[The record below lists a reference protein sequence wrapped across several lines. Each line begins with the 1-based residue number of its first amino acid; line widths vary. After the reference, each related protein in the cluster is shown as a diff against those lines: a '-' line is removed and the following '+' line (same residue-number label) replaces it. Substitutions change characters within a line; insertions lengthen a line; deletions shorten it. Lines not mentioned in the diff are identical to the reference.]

1 MPADGRIVID
11 TKIEKQNVDQELRQL
26 KREISTMTK
35 ELQLANMQGMMPF
48 QKQLLETQK
57 KMYGLAMSMHEF
69 SGTNA
74 EFMAQVQ
81 QLGKEYKKA
90 NDALLNANNLAK
102 VSLIQTAG
110 QMMNMTTQ
118 AKRISDNY
126 DRMGNALYKVN
137 KAGLAVADRMN
148 QIANNGNAAVLA
160 LRMLGPTASMKDLLN
175 MQRMITQGLMRFQM
189 VALAATVSSAMLY
202 GGLHEAAKKANA
214 EYAKSFE
221 EMIAALKKA
230 FEPMVEVFAEIMT
243 HVYKFITVIANMI
256 IKFNEAHPVLAKMI
270 QGFLM
275 LIPALTLILSP
286 LAIGIGLFNGML
298 AAWNSIWMLIGPL
311 VTGLAA
317 MSATVWVV
325 AGAIVGLVT
334 VGVLLYKNWD
344 QVKAFLV
351 QTWEAIKSAAVTIWE
366 GIKAGLAA
374 VWEGIKTVA
383 MLIWEGIKAYFITML
398 SIYVTIFSAVW
409 EGVKTVL
416 TAIWEAI
423 KTAALT
429 IWEGIKAY
437 FTTLLEFYKTIFT
450 TAWEIIKTVLT
461 TVWEGIKTAATTVWE
476 SIKNFFSTTLE
487 AIKTAFSTVWEA
499 IKTALGTVWET
510 IKTTASTVWEAIST
524 LFSTVLNTIQT
535 AFTTIW
541 DAIKTTLTTVW
552 DTIKTTAQTVWD
564 TIVTLFSTA
573 LDTIK
578 TNFLTI
584 WDTIKTTIVT
594 IWNNL
599 KTAATNIFNALATF
613 FSTLW
618 NGVKNTA
625 TTIWN
630 AIKTSI
636 SNIVSGL
643 STAVKNTFNSL
654 KTSVSNIFG
663 NVRDTLVNI
672 WEGIKNKAKSWA
684 SSFVD
689 IGKDLLRGIWEGIKS
704 LDDWLWDKVK
714 SMLSGLTNKIKDFFD
729 ISSPSGL
736 MEKYGKFVTQGFAI
750 GITDDAKMAENS
762 ILDIA
767 RRIAEAGKNMSVRLS
782 GMLETTLMPNLSQN
796 ISVDVN
802 GPAAA
807 AGAGGPTILIQNM
820 NVRDEQ
826 DIYKVSRELHRL
838 QTLSKRSRGER

>member
-1 MPADGRIVID
+1 MAADGRIVID

-160 LRMLGPTASMKDLLN
+160 LRMLGPTASMKELVD
-175 MQRMITQGLMRFQM
+175 MQRMINQGIMRFQM
-189 VALAATVSSAMLY
+189 VALAAAVSSTILY

-221 EMIAALKKA
+221 QMIAALKKA
-230 FEPMVEVFAEIMT
+230 FEPMVEVFAEVMT

-256 IKFNEAHPVLAKMI
+256 IKFNEAHPVLSKMI

-317 MSATVWVV
+317 MSATVWIV

-344 QVKAFLV
+344 QVKAFLL
-351 QTWEAIKSAAVTIWE
+351 QTWETIKSAALSIWD

-374 VWEGIKTVA
+374 TWEGIKTVA
-383 MLIWEGIKAYFITML
+383 MTVWEGIKAYFTTML

-409 EGVKTVL
+409 EGVTTVL
-416 TAIWEAI
+416 TTIWEAI
-423 KTAALT
+423 KTIA
-429 IWEGIKAY
+429 
-437 FTTLLEFYKTIFT
+437 
-450 TAWEIIKTVLT
+450 T
-461 TVWEGIKTAATTVWE
+461 TVWEGIKT
-476 SIKNFFSTTLE
+476 F
-487 AIKTAFSTVWEA
+487 
-499 IKTALGTVWET
+499 
-510 IKTTASTVWEAIST
+510 
-524 LFSTVLNTIQT
+524 FSTVLNG
-535 AFTTIW
+535 
-541 DAIKTTLTTVW
+541 IKTTFSAVW
-552 DTIKTTAQTVWD
+552 DTIKGALETVWN
-564 TIVTLFSTA
+564 TLKSTA
-573 LDTIK
+573 ETVWNGVKTFFETTLNTIK
-578 TNFLTI
+578 NTFTAVWNTAR
-584 WDTIKTTIVT
+584 DTVIGV
-594 IWNNL
+594 WNTL
-599 KTAATNIFNALATF
+599 KTKAQEIFNTLATF
-613 FSTLW
+613 FSNTW
-618 NGVKNTA
+618 NNVKNTA
-625 TTIWN
+625 VNIWN
-630 AIKTSI
+630 AIKGSI
-636 SNIVSGL
+636 SNIVSNL
-643 STAVKNTFNSL
+643 SSAVQSTFNGL
-654 KTSVSNIFG
+654 KSAVSSIFSG
-663 NVRDTLVNI
+663 VKDTLINL
-672 WEGIKNKAKSWA
+672 WEGIKNTAKSWA

-689 IGKDLLRGIWEGIKS
+689 IGRDLLRGIWDGIS
-704 LDDWLWDKVK
+704 NMADWLWNKVK
-714 SMLSGLTNKIKDFFD
+714 GMLNGLTNKIKDFFG
-729 ISSPSGL
+729 IHSPSRLFAEYGGYLSEGL
-736 MEKYGKFVTQGFAI
+736 AI
-750 GITDDAKMAENS
+750 GITADSKLAENS
-762 ILDIA
+762 MIDLA
-767 RRIAEAGKNMSVRLS
+767 KRVSVVGESLGKLVSGSFEMSVIPQINPSFL
-782 GMLETTLMPNLSQN
+782 
-796 ISVDVN
+796 
-802 GPAAA
+802 
-807 AGAGGPTILIQNM
+807 GANPSNAPMRDNEPDSFTIVVQNM
-820 NVRDEQ
+820 TVRSDE
-826 DIYKVSRELHRL
+826 DILRISRELYNL
-838 QTLSKRSRGER
+838 QRQSRRSRGERG

>member
-48 QKQLLETQK
+48 QKQLLETRK

-118 AKRISDNY
+118 AKRISENY

-137 KAGLAVADRMN
+137 QAGLAVADRMN

-221 EMIAALKKA
+221 EMMAALRQA
-230 FEPMVEVFAEIMT
+230 FQPMVEVFAEVMT
-243 HVYKFITVIANMI
+243 HVYKFVTVIANMI

-344 QVKAFLV
+344 QVKAFLL
-351 QTWEAIKSAAVTIWE
+351 QTWETIKSAALAIWE

-374 VWEGIKTVA
+374 AWEGIKTVA
-383 MLIWEGIKAYFITML
+383 MTVWEGIKAYFTTML

-416 TAIWEAI
+416 TTIWEAI
-423 KTAALT
+423 KTIA
-429 IWEGIKAY
+429 
-437 FTTLLEFYKTIFT
+437 
-450 TAWEIIKTVLT
+450 T
-461 TVWEGIKTAATTVWE
+461 TVWEGIKT
-476 SIKNFFSTTLE
+476 FFSTVLE
-487 AIKTAFSTVWEA
+487 GIKTAFSTVWEA
-499 IKTALGTVWET
+499 IKTALSTVWET
-510 IKTTASTVWEAIST
+510 IKTTATTVWEGIKT
-524 LFSTVLNTIQT
+524 FFSTVL
-535 AFTTIW
+535 
-541 DAIKTTLTTVW
+541 DGIKTTFSTVW
-552 DTIKTTAQTVWD
+552 DTIKGALETVWN
-564 TIVTLFSTA
+564 TLKSTA
-573 LDTIK
+573 ETVWNGVKTFFETTLNTIK
-578 TNFLTI
+578 NTFTTVWNTAR
-584 WDTIKTTIVT
+584 DTVIGV
-594 IWNNL
+594 WNTL
-599 KTAATNIFNALATF
+599 KTKAQEIFNTLATF
-613 FSTLW
+613 FSNTW
-618 NGVKNTA
+618 NNVKNTA
-625 TTIWN
+625 VNIWN
-630 AIKTSI
+630 TIKSSI
-636 SNIVSGL
+636 SNIASNL
-643 STAVKNTFNSL
+643 SSAVQSTFNTL
-654 KTSVSNIFG
+654 KSAISNIF
-663 NVRDTLVNI
+663 NDVKSTLINI
-672 WEGIKNKAKSWA
+672 WEGIKSKAKSWA
-684 SSFVD
+684 SGFVEV
-689 IGKDLLRGIWEGIKS
+689 GKDLLRGIWEGIRN
-704 LDDWLWDKVK
+704 LDDWLWSKVK
-714 SMLSGLTNKIKDFFD
+714 GMLSGLTDKIKDFFD

-736 MEKYGKFVTQGFAI
+736 MEKYGNFVTEGFAI
-750 GITDDAKMAENS
+750 GITADAKLAEDI

-767 RRIAEAGKNMSVRLS
+767 KRIANAGKNMGAWLS
-782 GMLETTLMPNLSQN
+782 GALETSIMPKLSPN
-796 ISVDVN
+796 IAIGAN
-802 GPAAA
+802 RAAVGN
-807 AGAGGPTILIQNM
+807 GAGSVTVVVQNM
-820 NVRDEQ
+820 NVRSEQ
-826 DIYKVSRELHRL
+826 DIYKISRELNRIIDR
-838 QTLSKRSRGER
+838 SSVSRGIRR